1 MKSMRERLLAT
12 SMICGAALLATQA
25 YAQGGSATVSEVVV
39 TGSRIQTPGIQS
51 ASPIVTVGA
60 DQIRQQQTPE
70 AEKILRLLPGVVPED
85 GDAVNNG
92 TAGVTTLNLRG
103 LGAQRN
109 LVLLNG
115 KRMTPYNI
123 DGEVDLSRVPTALLE
138 RVDVITGGAS
148 AVYGSDAISGAVNF
162 ITKTDFEG
170 FEADSNYSLTGDG
183 DGEVISTAFTVGA
196 NSSDGRGNAVVSLNY
211 SKREGVLFAARPLGL
226 LGIVTATGGN
236 LGASTPPAPPA
247 GCGGPGSVA
256 SGGSTT
262 TVPTRTQITGVGTT
276 AGQFREDGSLGA
288 NCSVFNFNPFNYY
301 QTPQERWGGSAFATY
316 DVMDNVE
323 AYANLLYSRTEV
335 RQQIA
340 PSGIFGNSFFVPV
353 SNPFLSASAR
363 NTLLTQANTAR
374 LAGSLPA
381 TSWRDLNANGVV
393 DSADDL
399 SLVIRRRTGEL
410 GERSSTYLNNA
421 FQFNLGFRGE
431 VFESWDWD
439 VFLQHG
445 QSDRTNVAAGY
456 TNVTNFGNALNA
468 VAGPDGKPVC
478 RSGGSCVPVNVFG
491 GYGTITPEMAQY
503 VGAIGIEKQNYRQT
517 IVGGSITGYADAI
530 KLPTAALPV
539 QWSFG
544 AEYREEA
551 GETVPDECLKLAPA
565 SCLGGAGG
573 NTLPIK
579 GGFDVYEI
587 FGETIIPVFS
597 DLPFAKSLEVE
608 LGGRFSDYNPSG
620 SNTTW
625 KAGVTWEPVEGL
637 RFRAMQ
643 QRAVRAPNVGELA
656 APLVSGLR
664 NAVLDPCSVTNAGV
678 LAGNATLRARCVS
691 TGMTAAQVGTVQ
703 DIVSGQISTFEG
715 TNLALLPKPEEADT
729 TTVGFI
735 WTPDYIPVVSR
746 PFLSVDYYRIRV
758 EGWIGRYEAQ
768 EVLDACYNSG
778 VLGQCAKVIRINGD
792 LASPASGI
800 QLFTQNLDY
809 REAEGVELNTGFGL
823 DFADLGASESL
834 GRLRFE
840 LALNYYMTNERRSDT
855 TLAKIDCMGYYGTSC
870 GNPTHEIRFVQ
881 RTNWDLGDFSL
892 GYQWRYQDEVSIEE
906 TQKAAT
912 FPKFR
917 KIEAYNYLDLNGS
930 WAVNDAVRLSA
941 SVRNVFEE
949 EPPIIGNEAA
959 TTSANSGN
967 TLPSNYDTLGRVFAV
982 GLNVRF

>member
-25 YAQGGSATVSEVVV
+25 YAQGGSASVSEVVV

-92 TAGVTTLNLRG
+92 TEGVTTLNLRG

-456 TNVTNFGNALNA
+456 TNVTNFGNALDA

-491 GYGTITPEMAQY
+491 GYGTITPAMAQY

-517 IVGGSITGYADAI
+517 IIGGSITGYADAI

-551 GETVPDECLKLAPA
+551 GETVPDECLKLAPT
-565 SCLGGAGG
+565 SCLGGNAG

-678 LAGNATLRARCVS
+678 LAGNATLRARCIS

-768 EVLDACYNSG
+768 EVLDACYKSG

-917 KIEAYNYLDLNGS
+917 KIEAYHYLDLNGS

-959 TTSANSGN
+959 TTEANSGN

>member
-123 DGEVDLSRVPTALLE
+123 NGEVDLSRVPTALLE

-637 RFRAMQ
+637 RLRAMQ

-678 LAGNATLRARCVS
+678 LAGNATLRARCIS

-703 DIVSGQISTFEG
+703 DIVSGQINTFEG

-809 REAEGVELNTGFGL
+809 LEAEGVELNTGFGL
-823 DFADLGASESL
+823 DLADLGASESL

-855 TLAKIDCMGYYGTSC
+855 TLVKIDCMGYYGTSC

-917 KIEAYNYLDLNGS
+917 KIEAYHYLDLNGS

>member
-1 MKSMRERLLAT
+1 MRERLLAT

-92 TAGVTTLNLRG
+92 TEGVTTLNLRG
-103 LGAQRN
+103 LGPQRN

-211 SKREGVLFAARPLGL
+211 SKREGVLLSARPFGL
-226 LGIVTATGGN
+226 LGVVTANGAN
-236 LGASTPPAPPA
+236 LGATTPPAPPA
-247 GCGGPGSVA
+247 GCGGPGAVA
-256 SGGSTT
+256 AGGSTT
-262 TVPTRTQITGVGTT
+262 TVPTRTAITGVGGSL
-276 AGQFREDGSLGA
+276 GQFRDDGSIGA

-335 RQQIA
+335 RQQVA

-445 QSDRTNVAAGY
+445 QSDRTEVAAGY

-544 AEYREEA
+544 AEYREES
-551 GETVPDECLKLAPA
+551 GETVPDECLKLAPT

-637 RFRAMQ
+637 RLRAMQ

-678 LAGNATLRARCVS
+678 LAGNATLRARCIS

-703 DIVSGQISTFEG
+703 DIVSAQISTFEG

-823 DFADLGASESL
+823 DLADLGASESW
-834 GRLRFE
+834 GRLQFE

-855 TLAKIDCMGYYGTSC
+855 TLVKIDCMGYYGTSC

-917 KIEAYNYLDLNGS
+917 KIEAYHYLDLNGS

>member
-92 TAGVTTLNLRG
+92 TEGVTTLNLRG

-211 SKREGVLFAARPLGL
+211 SKREGVLFAARPLGR
-226 LGIVTATGGN
+226 LGIETATGGN

-410 GERSSTYLNNA
+410 GERSGTYLNNA

-551 GETVPDECLKLAPA
+551 GETVPDECLKLAPT

-678 LAGNATLRARCVS
+678 LAGNATLRARCIS

-703 DIVSGQISTFEG
+703 DIVSAQISTFEG

-823 DFADLGASESL
+823 DLADLGASESW
-834 GRLRFE
+834 GRLQFE

-855 TLAKIDCMGYYGTSC
+855 TVAKIDCMGYYGTSC

-917 KIEAYNYLDLNGS
+917 KIEAYHYLDLNGS

-949 EPPIIGNEAA
+949 EPPIVGNEAA

>member
-25 YAQGGSATVSEVVV
+25 YAQGAANSVSEVVV

-51 ASPIVTVGA
+51 ASPIVTIGSE
-60 DQIRQQQTPE
+60 QIRQQQTPE
-70 AEKILRLLPGVVPED
+70 AEKILRLLPTAVPGD

-92 TAGVTTLNLRG
+92 TAGVTTVNLRG
-103 LGAQRN
+103 MGAQRN

-123 DGEVDLSRVPTALLE
+123 DGAVDLSQVPTALLE

-170 FEADSNYSLTGDG
+170 FEADANYSQTGEGDG
-183 DGEVISTAFTVGA
+183 KIVSTAFTVGA
-196 NSSDGRGNAVVSLNY
+196 NSGDGRGNAVVSVNY
-211 SKREGVLFAARPLGL
+211 SKRDGVLFAARPLGQ
-226 LGIVTATGGN
+226 LGIVTANGAN
-236 LGASTPPAPPA
+236 LGASAPPAPPA

-276 AGQFREDGSLGA
+276 AGQFRDDGSLGA

-316 DVMDNVE
+316 QVADNVE
-323 AYANLLYSRTEV
+323 AYANLLYSKTEV

-340 PSGIFGNSFFVPV
+340 PSGIFGNSFFVPLG
-353 SNPFLSASAR
+353 NPFLQASAR
-363 NTLLTQANTAR
+363 NTLITQANAAR
-374 LAGSLPA
+374 VAGTLPG

-393 DSADDL
+393 DSADDI

-410 GERSSTYLNNA
+410 GERSSTYQNNA
-421 FQFNLGFRGE
+421 FQFNAGFRGQLGD
-431 VFESWDWD
+431 SWDWEAF
-439 VFLQHG
+439 VQQG
-445 QSDRTNVAAGY
+445 QSDRVSIAAGY

-468 VAGPDGKPVC
+468 VVGPDGKPVC

-491 GYGTITPEMAQY
+491 GYGTITPEMAGY
-503 VGAIGIEKQNYRQT
+503 VGAVGIEKQSYRQT
-517 IVGGSITGYADAI
+517 IVGGSVSGYADAI

-544 AEYREEA
+544 AEYREEV

-625 KAGVTWEPVEGL
+625 KAGLNWEPVEGL
-637 RFRAMQ
+637 RVRAMQ

-664 NAVLDPCSVTNAGV
+664 NAVMDPCSVTNASA
-678 LAGNATLRARCVS
+678 LAGNATLRARCIS
-691 TGMTAAQVGTVQ
+691 TGMTASQVGTVQ

-715 TNLALLPKPEEADT
+715 TNLAKLPDPESADT
-729 TTVGFI
+729 TTVGFV

-746 PFLSVDYYRIRV
+746 PFLSVDYYKIRV
-758 EGWIGRYEAQ
+758 EDWIGTYQAQ
-768 EVLDACYNSG
+768 EVLDACYGGG
-778 VLGQCAKVIRINGD
+778 VTEQCAKVIRINGD
-792 LASPASGI
+792 LASPAAGI
-800 QLFTQNLDY
+800 QLFVQNLDY
-809 REAEGVELNTGFGL
+809 LETEGVELNAGFGL
-823 DFADLGASESL
+823 GLEDLGGSESW
-834 GRLRFE
+834 GRLQFSIT
-840 LALNYYMTNERRSDT
+840 ANYYMVNESRSDP
-855 TLAKIDCMGYYGTSC
+855 TLPKIECVGYYGTSC
-870 GNPTHEIRFVQ
+870 GNPTHQLRWVQ
-881 RTNWDLGDFSL
+881 RTNWESGAFSF

-906 TQKAAT
+906 TQKADT
-912 FPKFR
+912 FSKFQS
-917 KIEAYNYLDLNGS
+917 IDAYNYVDLFGS
-930 WAVNDAVRLSA
+930 WAINDAVRLSA

-949 EPPIIGNEAA
+949 EPPIVGNEAA

>member
-92 TAGVTTLNLRG
+92 TEGVTTLNLRG

-211 SKREGVLFAARPLGL
+211 SKREGVLFAARPLGR
-226 LGIVTATGGN
+226 LGIETATGGN

-678 LAGNATLRARCVS
+678 LAGNATLRARCIS

-823 DFADLGASESL
+823 DLADLGASESW
-834 GRLRFE
+834 GRLQFE

-855 TLAKIDCMGYYGTSC
+855 TLVKIDCMGYYGTSC
-870 GNPTHEIRFVQ
+870 ENPTHEIRFVQ

-917 KIEAYNYLDLNGS
+917 KIEAYHYLDLNGS

-949 EPPIIGNEAA
+949 EPPIVGNEAA

>member
-1 MKSMRERLLAT
+1 
-12 SMICGAALLATQA
+12 
-25 YAQGGSATVSEVVV
+25 VV

-637 RFRAMQ
+637 RLRAMQ

-678 LAGNATLRARCVS
+678 LAGNATLRARCIS

-823 DFADLGASESL
+823 DLADLGASESW

-917 KIEAYNYLDLNGS
+917 KIEAYHYLDLNGS

-949 EPPIIGNEAA
+949 EPPIVGNEAA

>member
-1 MKSMRERLLAT
+1 MKMKSMRERLLAT

-587 FGETIIPVFS
+587 FGET
-597 DLPFAKSLEVE
+597 
-608 LGGRFSDYNPSG
+608 
-620 SNTTW
+620 
-625 KAGVTWEPVEGL
+625 
-637 RFRAMQ
+637 
-643 QRAVRAPNVGELA
+643 
-656 APLVSGLR
+656 
-664 NAVLDPCSVTNAGV
+664 
-678 LAGNATLRARCVS
+678 
-691 TGMTAAQVGTVQ
+691 
-703 DIVSGQISTFEG
+703 
-715 TNLALLPKPEEADT
+715 
-729 TTVGFI
+729 
-735 WTPDYIPVVSR
+735 
-746 PFLSVDYYRIRV
+746 
-758 EGWIGRYEAQ
+758 
-768 EVLDACYNSG
+768 
-778 VLGQCAKVIRINGD
+778 
-792 LASPASGI
+792 
-800 QLFTQNLDY
+800 
-809 REAEGVELNTGFGL
+809 
-823 DFADLGASESL
+823 
-834 GRLRFE
+834 
-840 LALNYYMTNERRSDT
+840 
-855 TLAKIDCMGYYGTSC
+855 
-870 GNPTHEIRFVQ
+870 
-881 RTNWDLGDFSL
+881 
-892 GYQWRYQDEVSIEE
+892 
-906 TQKAAT
+906 
-912 FPKFR
+912 
-917 KIEAYNYLDLNGS
+917 
-930 WAVNDAVRLSA
+930 
-941 SVRNVFEE
+941 
-949 EPPIIGNEAA
+949 
-959 TTSANSGN
+959 
-967 TLPSNYDTLGRVFAV
+967 
-982 GLNVRF
+982 

>member
-445 QSDRTNVAAGY
+445 QSDRTEVAAGY

-637 RFRAMQ
+637 RLRAMQ

-678 LAGNATLRARCVS
+678 LAGNATLRARCIS

-855 TLAKIDCMGYYGTSC
+855 TVAKIDCMGYYGTSC

-917 KIEAYNYLDLNGS
+917 KIEAYHYLDLNGS

-949 EPPIIGNEAA
+949 EPPIVGNEAA

>member
-70 AEKILRLLPGVVPED
+70 AEKILRLLPGVVPQD

-123 DGEVDLSRVPTALLE
+123 NGEVDLSRVPTALLE

-637 RFRAMQ
+637 RLRAMQ

-678 LAGNATLRARCVS
+678 LAGNATLRARCIS

-917 KIEAYNYLDLNGS
+917 KIEAYHYLDLNGS

-949 EPPIIGNEAA
+949 EPPIVGNEAA

>member
-25 YAQGGSATVSEVVV
+25 YAQGGSASVSEVVV

-92 TAGVTTLNLRG
+92 TEGVTTLNLRG

-276 AGQFREDGSLGA
+276 AGQFREDGSLGD

-410 GERSSTYLNNA
+410 GERSTTYLNNA

-445 QSDRTNVAAGY
+445 QSDRTEVAAGY

-491 GYGTITPEMAQY
+491 GYGTITPAMAQY

-517 IVGGSITGYADAI
+517 IIGGSITGYADAI

-551 GETVPDECLKLAPA
+551 GETVPDECLKLAPT

-678 LAGNATLRARCVS
+678 LAGNATLRARCIS

-768 EVLDACYNSG
+768 EVLDACYSRG

-959 TTSANSGN
+959 TTTANSGN

>member
-1 MKSMRERLLAT
+1 
-12 SMICGAALLATQA
+12 
-25 YAQGGSATVSEVVV
+25 
-39 TGSRIQTPGIQS
+39 
-51 ASPIVTVGA
+51 
-60 DQIRQQQTPE
+60 
-70 AEKILRLLPGVVPED
+70 
-85 GDAVNNG
+85 
-92 TAGVTTLNLRG
+92 
-103 LGAQRN
+103 
-109 LVLLNG
+109 
-115 KRMTPYNI
+115 
-123 DGEVDLSRVPTALLE
+123 
-138 RVDVITGGAS
+138 
-148 AVYGSDAISGAVNF
+148 
-162 ITKTDFEG
+162 
-170 FEADSNYSLTGDG
+170 
-183 DGEVISTAFTVGA
+183 
-196 NSSDGRGNAVVSLNY
+196 
-211 SKREGVLFAARPLGL
+211 
-226 LGIVTATGGN
+226 
-236 LGASTPPAPPA
+236 
-247 GCGGPGSVA
+247 
-256 SGGSTT
+256 
-262 TVPTRTQITGVGTT
+262 
-276 AGQFREDGSLGA
+276 
-288 NCSVFNFNPFNYY
+288 
-301 QTPQERWGGSAFATY
+301 
-316 DVMDNVE
+316 
-323 AYANLLYSRTEV
+323 
-335 RQQIA
+335 
-340 PSGIFGNSFFVPV
+340 
-353 SNPFLSASAR
+353 
-363 NTLLTQANTAR
+363 
-374 LAGSLPA
+374 
-381 TSWRDLNANGVV
+381 
-393 DSADDL
+393 
-399 SLVIRRRTGEL
+399 
-410 GERSSTYLNNA
+410 
-421 FQFNLGFRGE
+421 
-431 VFESWDWD
+431 
-439 VFLQHG
+439 
-445 QSDRTNVAAGY
+445 
-456 TNVTNFGNALNA
+456 
-468 VAGPDGKPVC
+468 
-478 RSGGSCVPVNVFG
+478 
-491 GYGTITPEMAQY
+491 
-503 VGAIGIEKQNYRQT
+503 
-517 IVGGSITGYADAI
+517 
-530 KLPTAALPV
+530 
-539 QWSFG
+539 
-544 AEYREEA
+544 
-551 GETVPDECLKLAPA
+551 
-565 SCLGGAGG
+565 
-573 NTLPIK
+573 
-579 GGFDVYEI
+579 
-587 FGETIIPVFS
+587 
-597 DLPFAKSLEVE
+597 FAKSLEVE